1 MEQTCLVSM
10 EEAKDLIATILDNF
24 DNKAPLMDSTW
35 DTSRPCALNL
45 ICIAQKSFLALR
57 QRDAAT

>member
-1 MEQTCLVSM
+1 M

-24 DNKAPLMDSTW
+24 DNKAHLMDSTW